1 MELQYY
7 YLIIHL
13 ADLFI
18 SLVEVRRVCF
28 GMELGRTTLQALYTM
43 PPDRLSGEEDG

>member
-18 SLVEVRRVCF
+18 SLVEVRRVCL

-43 PPDRLSGEEDG
+43 PPGLPSGEGDG